1 MYRDIVHTSR
11 YLQENRLRDAEP
23 AQRRQWLRPRI
34 WVGTFLMHLGERFLT
49 GLETPV
55 GTRA

>member
-11 YLQENRLRDAEP
+11 YLQANRLSDADP
-23 AQRRQWLRPRI
+23 TPRRQWRRSRI

-49 GLETPV
+49 GLENPM
-55 GTRA
+55 GSRA